1 MTSTF
6 YGAFTPAA
14 SVFEPDDTVTFLSG
28 AFHVPPVAEAATRR
42 IVPPFRRPNAVGEAR
57 VRIPRTIGIVDEPL
71 TTDSLPPFAAYAAR
85 REAMPYEGRHR
96 LTLFARLLRSLGRGR
111 RDGA

>member
-1 MTSTF
+1 MTIT
-6 YGAFTPAA
+6 YGVHGRVVEFTL
-14 SVFEPDDTVTFLSG
+14 DDTVTFHHPLN
-28 AFHVPPVAEAATRR
+28 APTRR

-71 TTDSLPPFAAYAAR
+71 TTDALPPFAAYAAR

-96 LTLFARLLRSLGRGR
+96 LSLAARLFRLFGRGR
-111 RDGA
+111 RDGV

>member
-1 MTSTF
+1 MTAMI
-6 YGAFTPAA
+6 YGAYGKPVALDL
-14 SVFEPDDTVTFLSG
+14 EDTVTFHHPIGEVTTRL
-28 AFHVPPVAEAATRR
+28 VPPY
-42 IVPPFRRPNAVGEAR
+42 RRPNAVGEAR

-71 TTDSLPPFAAYAAR
+71 TTDALPPFAAYAAR

-96 LTLFARLLRSLGRGR
+96 LSLTARLLRLFGRGR